1 MRKMKILSIYLF
13 ATVGGV
19 ERVLL
24 NRAISFKKMRI
35 DATIDAYF
43 LTDYGGLS
51 ALRSSIELYKLHDYI
66 RVVERPDFGAYD
78 AFLVIDTPEIFRF
91 LPKRPKLV
99 VECHSSRFVAQR
111 YLANLPEHTHA
122 VVAPSES
129 LKKQVE
135 GLVQISVTVVP
146 NRVPVHDVSHPPRWS
161 DPIMFYAGRIE
172 EGKNV
177 DEAIGIFAACHQAMP
192 DLRLLIITP
201 SKNYDPVMNLA
212 NRLNISKNLFFRS
225 GSNFYETSCM
235 YATIAQS
242 NAIFISSSLHE
253 TWGLSAAEALA
264 NKIPVILAKNTGH
277 AEVVEDDSDFIY
289 TNRHISEAK
298 DKAISSLRGNNSL
311 KLDNLQKFH
320 TNIKTSVDKLI
331 DVLDI

>member
-13 ATVGGV
+13 ATIGGV

-24 NRAISFKKMRI
+24 NRAISFKQMRI
-35 DATIDAYF
+35 AATIDAYF

-51 ALRSSIELYKLHDYI
+51 ALRSSIELYNLHDYI
-66 RVVERPDFGAYD
+66 RVIERPVFEAYD

-91 LPKRPKLV
+91 LPNRAKLI
-99 VECHSSRFVAQR
+99 VECHSSRFIAQR
-111 YLANLPEHTHA
+111 YLTNLPEHTHA

-135 GLVQISVTVVP
+135 GLVQIPVTVVP
-146 NRVPVHDVSHPPRWS
+146 NRVPAHDSCYPPRWS
-161 DPIMFYAGRIE
+161 DPLMFYAGRIE

-177 DEAIGIFAACHQAMP
+177 NEAIGVFASCHQTIP

-201 SKNYDPVMNLA
+201 SKDYSNVINIA
-212 NRLNISKNLFFRS
+212 NKLNISKNIFFRS
-225 GSNFYETSCM
+225 GSNFYETSCI

-264 NKIPVILAKNTGH
+264 NKIPVILSKNSGH
-277 AEVVEDDSDFIY
+277 VEVVADDSDFIY
-289 TNRHISEAK
+289 TSRHISEAK
-298 DKAISSLRGNNSL
+298 EKAISSLQGKNSV
-311 KLDNLQKFH
+311 KLEGLQKFH
-320 TNIKTSVDKLI
+320 TNIKDSVERLV
-331 DVLDI
+331 DVLNI